1 MPAYAEALTFLDQAL
16 VREKIMAKR
25 RVLPFCALVL
35 AVVRVRH
42 AVTALEYAIIAAI
55 IVATVVIGFTSLSG
69 VVSSQFNTIGAGL

>member
-1 MPAYAEALTFLDQAL
+1 
-16 VREKIMAKR
+16 MAKR

-35 AVVRVRH
+35 AVVRDRY

-55 IVATVVIGFTSLSG
+55 IVATVMIGFTSLSG

>member
-1 MPAYAEALTFLDQAL
+1 VPAYAEALIFLDQAL

-35 AVVRVRH
+35 AVVRDRY